1 MVDLLEMLRK
11 MAAGDAALTRGAMG
25 AAVTEIVRLRTDIA
39 HAREAVGAGWLAGG
53 VSLADAIRMKTRALE
68 RLFNGN
74 FESARKRLYE
84 QACQF
89 ERERDEARAKLAEV
103 ERELSDYKAD
113 AASAEEALRE
123 QLGKERA
130 KARAQRAELHNLNK
144 LRRGEV
150 EAAIALRSE
159 LERARRVV
167 EAVTETVNDLDN
179 DNAAGRSFVLSSIVY
194 RLQKALASAAPA
206 ADRTESARV
215 EAALTATTEPT
226 AREDDH
232 G

>member
-1 MVDLLEMLRK
+1 MADLLEMLRK

-25 AAVTEIVRLRTDIA
+25 AAVTEIVRLRVELEQ
-39 HAREAVGAGWLAGG
+39 AREAVGKGWIVGG
-53 VSLADAIRMKTRALE
+53 VSLAEAIRMKTRSLE
-68 RLFNGN
+68 RLATGGA
-74 FESARKRLYE
+74 ELSRL
-84 QACQF
+84 
-89 ERERDEARAKLAEV
+89 REELREANDWRDKLAEV

-159 LERARRVV
+159 FERERRVV
-167 EAVTETVNDLDN
+167 EAAKRLVNAYERDGN
-179 DNAAGRSFVLSSIVY
+179 GVSVRSCEDTLIAEVKSY
-194 RLQKALASAAPA
+194 QALASAAPA